1 MVVDNPD
8 LNTLTLGIFATI
20 AQHEA
25 ELISKRTVAGL
36 KVARDKGKILGRIK
50 GIKLT
55 KEHKQNTSN
64 SIKEHHKEHKQD
76 ILNYILKN
84 ENIHNFNIDIIVNLL
99 NNNGFKTR
107 EGNNY
112 NKRSVK
118 NILINKD
125 KYLS

>member
-1 MVVDNPD
+1 MD
-8 LNTLTLGIFATI
+8 GII
-20 AQHEA
+20 
-25 ELISKRTVAGL
+25 
-36 KVARDKGKILGRIK
+36 
-50 GIKLT
+50 
-55 KEHKQNTSN
+55 
-64 SIKEHHKEHKQD
+64 